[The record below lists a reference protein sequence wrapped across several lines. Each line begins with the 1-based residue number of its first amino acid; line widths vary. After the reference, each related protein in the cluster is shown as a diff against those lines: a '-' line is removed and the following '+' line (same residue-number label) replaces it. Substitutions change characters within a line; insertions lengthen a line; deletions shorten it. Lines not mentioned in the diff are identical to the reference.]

1 MEVSL
6 PDIDDTHDAMADTTA
21 LIRAAIARAGQLATL
36 PEIALEVM
44 RVAENPQATGEDLDR
59 VLSKDPTL
67 VARVLRIVNSA
78 YYGVRREVTSVGTA
92 IALLGFGAVKSIAIA
107 ASLTRMFRGGAVGAS
122 FEARELWRHSIAVA
136 AGARLLASHIEQ
148 VDPSEAFLAGLMH
161 DIGIIVELQACRE
174 EFITVIAAVCA
185 DPSLSFRAAEMQH
198 IGASHEAFG
207 EALCVAWRF
216 PVALQR
222 VTGYHHRPMQLPP
235 HERHLSAV
243 VHVADH
249 LAASTGLGYARTV
262 DSGGVSAAI
271 LLALGLTEAD
281 LEQTAAAL
289 QAEVAE
295 VFPMLNGEV

>member
-1 MEVSL
+1 M
-6 PDIDDTHDAMADTTA
+6 PDTDDAHVAMADNSD

-44 RVAENPQATGEDLDR
+44 RVAENPQATGEDLNR
-59 VLSKDPTL
+59 VLSTDPTL

-78 YYGVRREVTSVGTA
+78 YYGVRREVTSIGTA

-136 AGARLLASHIEQ
+136 VGGRLLASRIAE

-174 EFITVIAAVCA
+174 GLVAVIGAVSA
-185 DPSLSFRAAEMQH
+185 DPLLSFRAAEEQH
-198 IGASHEAFG
+198 IGANHEAFG
-207 EALCVAWRF
+207 EALSLAWRF
-216 PVALQR
+216 PVELQR

-262 DSGGVSAAI
+262 ESGGVSAAV
-271 LLALGLTEAD
+271 LLVLGVTEAD
-281 LEQTAAAL
+281 LERTAEAL

-295 VFPMLNGEV
+295 VFPMLNGER